1 MRCHCGP
8 IRSVIEMPLRPD
20 TFGYCYCRCGP
31 IRSVIVTAVVAR
43 YVRLLLLLL
52 WPDTF
57 GYCDTFGYLSFVV
70 DVDLMLSYFVDQQF

>member
-1 MRCHCGP
+1 
-8 IRSVIEMPLRPD
+8 LWPD

-43 YVRLLLLLL
+43 YVRLLLPPS